1 MLILTSSLRMILTL
15 SWFLTTMHLC
25 SHRFNLKR
33 TKLLLKNSSPLMI
46 KRSKNLQ
53 AKTKR
58 KTRRTE
64 RKTKTRRAR
73 KGHVVAVIKE
83 MAVAKT
89 RTWSIKSSSKEAMSN
104 SANLEASRTYEMA
117 CIFLILVQFETE
129 TQFILNTHT

>member
-1 MLILTSSLRMILTL
+1 
-15 SWFLTTMHLC
+15 
-25 SHRFNLKR
+25 
-33 TKLLLKNSSPLMI
+33 MI